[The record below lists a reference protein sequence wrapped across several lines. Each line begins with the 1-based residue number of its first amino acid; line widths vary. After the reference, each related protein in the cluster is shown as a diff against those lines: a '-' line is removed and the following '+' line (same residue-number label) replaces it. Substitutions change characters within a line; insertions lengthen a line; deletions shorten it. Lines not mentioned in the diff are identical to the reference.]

1 LPELLP
7 SWGSIATVAA
17 AGWDDAA
24 DYRDVHEVRSGVP
37 AQLAGLGAA
46 VEIGALTRGDYLVA
60 VNALVER
67 KTIADLHSSI
77 VKGRFWAQM
86 AKIRVSRRAYL
97 MLEGRSLFGG
107 PVADEALRGLCV
119 AVADLGV
126 TIIRTENA
134 RDTAAWLIEIAA
146 GGAPI
151 RDRPVFAQ
159 RPQSTDD
166 PPAVVALSS
175 APGVSVETARSILA
189 RFETL
194 TAVSQAHLDDL
205 RRVPGVGA
213 KKAEA
218 IFGLFHE
225 RQALTRSN

>member
-1 LPELLP
+1 MPR
-7 SWGSIATVAA
+7 IVC
-17 AGWDDAA
+17 
-24 DYRDVHEVRSGVP
+24 DVHEVRSGVP
-37 AQLAGLGAA
+37 AQLARLGAE
-46 VEIGALTRGDYLVA
+46 VEIRALTRGDYLVA

-67 KTIADLHSSI
+67 KTVADLHVSI

-86 AKIRVSRRAYL
+86 AKIRVTRRPYL
-97 MLEGRSLFGG
+97 LLEGRSLFSG
-107 PVADEALRGLCV
+107 PVATEAVRGLCV

-126 TIIRTENA
+126 TIVRTETP

-175 APGVSVETARSILA
+175 APGVSAETARSIL
-189 RFETL
+189 ETFKTL
-194 TAVSQAHLDDL
+194 NAVGQATLHDL
-205 RRVPGVGA
+205 RAVPGVGA
-213 KKAEA
+213 RKAEA
-218 IFGLFHE
+218 VFALFHD
-225 RQALTRSN
+225 RQPLTRSI

>member
-1 LPELLP
+1 MPR
-7 SWGSIATVAA
+7 IVC
-17 AGWDDAA
+17 
-24 DYRDVHEVRSGVP
+24 DVHEVRSGVP

-46 VEIGALTRGDYLVA
+46 VEIRALARGDYLVA

-86 AKIRVSRRAYL
+86 AKIRVARRPYL
-97 MLEGRSLFGG
+97 LLEGSSLFWG
-107 PVADEALRGLCV
+107 PVSDDAVRGVCL

-126 TIIRTENA
+126 TIVRTERA

-146 GGAPI
+146 GAAPI
-151 RDRPVFAQ
+151 RARPVFAQ

-166 PPAVVALSS
+166 PLAVVALS
-175 APGVSVETARSILA
+175 AARGVSVETARSVLERFPTLLA
-189 RFETL
+189 
-194 TAVSQAHLDDL
+194 VAHATLDDL
-205 RRVPGVGA
+205 RAVPGVGA

-218 IFGLFHE
+218 IFALFHE